1 MLSFRKYI
9 NLIKEQQ
16 GPFYITPRQVIYRR
30 YGKEVADDM
39 INKVRAS
46 GRSAELEKQYVLP
59 DYSDESLDQL
69 INVVTKDLTSRNLL
83 GYYQHGDNPYM
94 ALNSTPT
101 AADDV
106 YELQHHKRPTP
117 IGQQQYPNKDV
128 LGHEATHALQFKNNP
143 PTVFLG
149 APLNE
154 IAPVM
159 GDIKRWYFSKTGI
172 ALDANMSDD
181 QYNQFLKYMEDNN
194 VYDNVPYGKDLDFKK
209 IFNSPEGKE
218 AFKQIVKT
226 NTPPTTTA

>member
-69 INVVTKDLTSRNLL
+69 INVVTKDLGPMNAT
-83 GYYQHGDNPYM
+83 GYYQAGEKPYM
-94 ALNSTPT
+94 AIDPT
-101 AADDV
+101 ASADV
-106 YELQHHKRPTP
+106 AELQQHKRTAPVP
-117 IGQQQYPNKDV
+117 YPGKDV
-128 LGHEATHALQFKNNP
+128 LGHETTHSLQNKEGTP
-143 PTVFLG
+143 MVFLG
-149 APLNE
+149 APLQE
-154 IAPVM
+154 IAPLM
-159 GDIKRWYFSKTGI
+159 GDMKRWYYQQTGI
-172 ALDANMSDD
+172 PLDANMSDD

-194 VYDNVPYGKDLDFKK
+194 VFENIPYGKDLDLRK
-209 IFNSPEGKE
+209 ILNSPSGKE
-218 AFKQIVKT
+218 AFKQIVKS
-226 NTPPTTTA
+226 NTPSITTA